1 MRQEKMAAEAQ
12 AVQLK
17 LRVILTEYR
26 RYQDIITSKERD
38 NNALIGYLRSTELAT
53 EPGVERALVQ

>member
-1 MRQEKMAAEAQ
+1 MRQEKMEAEAV

-17 LRVILTEYR
+17 LKVIMTEYR
-26 RYQDIITSKERD
+26 RYQGIITSKERD

-53 EPGVERALVQ
+53 APGVERALVQ